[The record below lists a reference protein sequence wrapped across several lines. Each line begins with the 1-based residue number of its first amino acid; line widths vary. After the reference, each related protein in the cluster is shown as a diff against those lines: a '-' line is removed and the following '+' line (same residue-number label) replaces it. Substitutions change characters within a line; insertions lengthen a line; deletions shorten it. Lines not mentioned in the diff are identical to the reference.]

1 MRSKHSKIKTTNKNI
16 GKLNMIN
23 IIFKIIAFAFAI
35 ITIIF
40 YTSILKLDLLPNN
53 YIIVF
58 TIAEIIFSLLMI
70 IGLAKK
76 HKTYK
81 LNI

>member
-1 MRSKHSKIKTTNKNI
+1 MAVNTNVNKNGGIRMRSKHSKIKTTNKNI

-40 YTSILKLDLLPNN
+40 YHIYSFFCI
-53 YIIVF
+53 YVF
-58 TIAEIIFSLLMI
+58 NSLS
-70 IGLAKK
+70 
-76 HKTYK
+76 YY
-81 LNI
+81 